1 MAVSKEME
9 YVYADVLVI
18 GGGQAAL
25 RAAIAA
31 REAGASVAMAS
42 KGRIGS
48 GGSSVISDGVHS
60 AIFTDG
66 DSPENFFEDI
76 MRGGR
81 WINDPDLVR
90 IFTVECTSRVQELA
104 EKFGVNLHFE
114 RQVAT
119 PGHSFPRRVY
129 AGEGNGRSV
138 TQALRE
144 YARSIGIHFYE
155 QTWVIDLLQ
164 EERVNGAVGL
174 HGDEWIAFFAG
185 STILASGG
193 IGGLY
198 ANSDNPNDVTGEGI
212 GMAWR
217 HGAALRDMEFV
228 QFYPYRLVYPRNL
241 DLYTKI
247 FAKGAKMFNEKG
259 ERFME
264 GYPKKELETR
274 DVLCYEMYRQR
285 KIFLDISAVKKED
298 LAADSHR
305 LYQLLEKGYN
315 GELLLAPVEHYSI
328 GGIQVDGYGRTG
340 VEGFYACGE
349 CTGGLHGAN
358 RLGGGALT
366 EALVFGARAGWAAAQ
381 ESLPM
386 QRRKRGNVCYQM
398 FFNVRD
404 LLSEEAKAALAQLRK
419 RVQEI
424 MWNRAGIERTL
435 SGLRTAVGDLRAL
448 TEALDEGEFPEIQG
462 VGKQVAEDMIRAS
475 WLVCHSASLREESRG
490 AHRLAECPT
499 EREEFVG
506 NFVIRG
512 ESCSFIPVSTNGM
525 EENEKIENGQKQR
538 IDKKIG
544 TGKTDQVRER

>member
-31 REAGASVAMAS
+31 REAGASVVMAS

-66 DSPENFFEDI
+66 DSPQNFFEDI

-81 WINDPDLVR
+81 GINDPDLVH
-90 IFTVECTSRVQELA
+90 ILTTECTSRVQELA
-104 EKFGVNLHFE
+104 EKFDVDLHFE

-144 YARSIGIHFYE
+144 YALSIGIRFYE

-164 EERVNGAVGL
+164 EERVKGAVGL

-217 HGAALRDMEFV
+217 HGAALRDMEFI
-228 QFYPYRLVYPRNL
+228 QFYPYRLVHPLNL

-274 DVLCYEMYRQR
+274 DVLCYEMYRQG
-285 KIFLDISAVKKED
+285 KILLDISAVKKED
-298 LAADSHR
+298 LATDSPR
-305 LYQLLEKGYN
+305 LHQLLTKGYD

-340 VEGFYACGE
+340 IEGFYACGE
-349 CTGGLHGAN
+349 CTSGLHGAN

-366 EALVFGARAGWAAAQ
+366 ETLVFGARAGWAAAQ
-381 ESLPM
+381 ESLPVP
-386 QRRKRGNVCYQM
+386 QRDKGNVGDQV
-398 FFNVRD
+398 FFNEHD
-404 LLSEEAKAALAQLRK
+404 LLSAEAKSALAQLRK

-424 MWNRAGIERTL
+424 MWNGAGIERTL
-435 SGLRTAVGDLRAL
+435 SGLRTAAKAL
-448 TEALDEGEFPEIQG
+448 HALVEALDEGEFPGIQG
-462 VGKQVAEDMIRAS
+462 VGKQVAKDMIRAA
-475 WLVCHSASLREESRG
+475 WFVCRSASLREESRG

-499 EREEFVG
+499 EREAFLG

-512 ESCSFIPVSTNGM
+512 ESCSFIPVHTKSMG
-525 EENEKIENGQKQR
+525 ENEKVENEQK
-538 IDKKIG
+538 
-544 TGKTDQVRER
+544 